1 MLKPSTLEMSKKSR
15 LLNWFRAYSARVLGG
30 LPHPVHCSTPPQSP
44 VWHEPLPLESNLQF
58 VRPHM
63 RAIFVPA
70 GALIVQRWPRSR
82 RRPPPTGVDAAH
94 TVDDD
99 PRAAAVRFGFDF
111 DTSGEDFNSRGRL
124 ETPIWKA
131 GKLYWLEADRQLKMF
146 ISFLW
151 TLPSLRKDYLRK
163 DEDSLAHLLGHGKA
177 FWTWLST
184 YAADIC
190 TIVTAGD
197 IRIKEQVI
205 KQQSKVGQLGI
216 FAH

>member
-1 MLKPSTLEMSKKSR
+1 M
-15 LLNWFRAYSARVLGG
+15 
-30 LPHPVHCSTPPQSP
+30 
-44 VWHEPLPLESNLQF
+44 PLPRSI
-58 VRPHM
+58 
-63 RAIFVPA
+63 ATA
-70 GALIVQRWPRSR
+70 DTALASA
-82 RRPPPTGVDAAH
+82 TA
-94 TVDDD
+94 DDRD
-99 PRAAAVRFGFDF
+99 SVAKPAAADNDPELLV
-111 DTSGEDFNSRGRL
+111 RGRL

-197 IRIKEQVI
+197 IRIKSRTS
-205 KQQSKVGQLGI
+205 SKISTYWRYCMIWELSAISIIRRNRGI
-216 FAH
+216 QGSPRYARYDL